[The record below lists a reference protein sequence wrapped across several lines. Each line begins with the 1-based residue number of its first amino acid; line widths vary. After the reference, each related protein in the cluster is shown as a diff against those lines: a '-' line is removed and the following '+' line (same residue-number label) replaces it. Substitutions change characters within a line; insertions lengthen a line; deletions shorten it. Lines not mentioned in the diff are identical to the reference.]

1 MVSADSQ
8 SKKGMCLRVPADMTS
23 ILTRK
28 SGIRD
33 GRFAEDRG
41 YVSAST
47 FTKADRLRKRS
58 EFLYL
63 AEIGRRIQNRYF
75 VAVFASGRSDRSR
88 LGITVT
94 RRVGNAVHRNRIK
107 RWIREC
113 FRRHRARL
121 QGTWDINVIAKNGAV
136 NLASEDA
143 YRCIGE
149 LFDEIS
155 SSQTD

>member
-1 MVSADSQ
+1 
-8 SKKGMCLRVPADMTS
+8 MCLRVPAEMTS
-23 ILTRK
+23 ILTRP
-28 SGIRD
+28 SRIRA

-58 EFLYL
+58 EFLHL
-63 AEIGRRIQNRYF
+63 AKIGRRIQNRYF
-75 VAVFASGRSDRSR
+75 VAVFAPGRSDRSR

-94 RRVGNAVHRNRIK
+94 RRVGNAAHRNRIK
-107 RWIREC
+107 RWVREY

-121 QGTWDINVIAKNGAV
+121 QGTWDINVIAKKEAV
-136 NLASEDA
+136 HLASEDA
-143 YRCIGE
+143 YRCIGD